1 MSKVVTPSSLKWLIN
16 KRARL
21 LGEIN
26 KLEKSLPDRISK
38 ARQDV
43 ECAEANLAQAKERL
57 ASEDAVVSRIIPA
70 IQADLQA
77 IDAAMSL
84 HEIQINPEIIPP
96 IRTQDA
102 SRALP
107 YGEITRSIYDCLK
120 CSGGCSVTT
129 TEITIFIAAHNNLE
143 LSDMEFQTFRTA
155 VRYRLKDIA
164 AQGKIE
170 RLHQGKGSIEGK
182 WRLPRDAMQPIPAWK
197 AKVTRPRA

>member
-26 KLEKSLPDRISK
+26 KLEKSLPDRIAK

-57 ASEDAVVSRIIPA
+57 ANEDAVAFRIIPA
-70 IQADLQA
+70 IQADIQA
-77 IDAAMSL
+77 INAALGL
-84 HEIQINPEIIPP
+84 HEIQINPEIIQP

-102 SRALP
+102 ERALP

-120 CSGGCSVTT
+120 CSGGGPVTT
-129 TEITIFIAAHNNLE
+129 TEITIFVASHNNLE
-143 LSDMEFQTFRTA
+143 LSDVEFQIFRTA
-155 VRYRLKDIA
+155 VRYRLKTIC

-170 RLHQGKGSIEGK
+170 RLHQVKGSLEGK

-197 AKVTRPRA
+197 TKVTRPRA